1 MLPIVYF
8 IRNPISEIK
17 KSLLFM
23 RTQILNSS
31 QKKPYNA
38 PELDILSV
46 STEKTVLSG
55 FSTVDWGQD
64 PDEIG

>member
-1 MLPIVYF
+1 
-8 IRNPISEIK
+8 
-17 KSLLFM
+17 M

-38 PELDILSV
+38 PELDTISV

-55 FSTVDWGQD
+55 FDTEDWRKD
-64 PDEIG
+64 PDEIS

>member
-1 MLPIVYF
+1 
-8 IRNPISEIK
+8 
-17 KSLLFM
+17 M

-46 STEKTVLSG
+46 STEKTVLSTG
-55 FSTVDWGQD
+55 VDTEDWQKD
-64 PDEIG
+64 PEVIG

>member
-1 MLPIVYF
+1 M
-8 IRNPISEIK
+8 
-17 KSLLFM
+17 KSLDW
-23 RTQILNSS
+23 S
-31 QKKPYNA
+31 QKKPYYA

-55 FSTVDWGQD
+55 FDTEDWQKD

>member
-1 MLPIVYF
+1 
-8 IRNPISEIK
+8 
-17 KSLLFM
+17 M

-38 PELDILSV
+38 PELDTISV

-55 FSTVDWGQD
+55 FDTEDWYKD
-64 PDEIG
+64 PDEIS